1 MKPSKKH
8 KIGALRPT
16 FIPLSQGE
24 QPFCSRVIN
33 LYLQEIERR
42 LPQRNREDILKE
54 IRSTLM
60 DMIEDQNP
68 HPDQPADE
76 ESVKAVLSEFGSPRC
91 IIWGKPTTDS

>member
-1 MKPSKKH
+1 MKY
-8 KIGALRPT
+8 
-16 FIPLSQGE
+16 
-24 QPFCSRVIN
+24 IN

-60 DMIEDQNP
+60 DMIEDRNP